1 MCPDLCGLLIS
12 SSGFTDQAIRDLSSI
27 LPQRLVLCQ
36 LQEIVLLLEQGRD
49 LKKLLQGSGGR
60 DRAEALCSSPSPR
73 RLTSGS
79 ALRDRR

>member
-1 MCPDLCGLLIS
+1 MCPDLRGLLIS

-49 LKKLLQGSGGR
+49 LKKLLRARYGRPRPSRSPLSESAACDERLGPARQG
-60 DRAEALCSSPSPR
+60 
-73 RLTSGS
+73 
-79 ALRDRR
+79 